1 MASKGIRIAAAVA
14 IVAGVAV
21 CTTYVLNRETPQQH
35 NKTTAAN
42 ASENPEAGA
51 LDGSLAGSDIRALEA
66 AQGQAKGSAPR
77 AQNPFPEVPRSR
89 QGLSL
94 EDDPFNAE
102 SVEEQSW
109 LDRHGYPNLSQWTT
123 YSQASDGMLQLAA
136 ESGDATAQTML
147 DARQLPQQTAVDRLL
162 LSAADGNDFALQ
174 LLASHY
180 AGSGVDHYV
189 DAYTV
194 ARVSEMRGNLSA
206 AISREMLFRKPLSS
220 EQRMRGEAGALRLNA
235 TLNRL
240 YREKHGIDFSAD
252 NRPITIRK

>member
-1 MASKGIRIAAAVA
+1 MASKGIRIAAAAV
-14 IVAGVAV
+14 VAGLAI
-21 CTTYVLNRETPQQH
+21 CATFVLTREAPQQH
-35 NKTTAAN
+35 DKATVAKT
-42 ASENPEAGA
+42 SENAA
-51 LDGSLAGSDIRALEA
+51 LDGKLAEADIRAPG
-66 AQGQAKGSAPR
+66 AQHGQAKDSAPR

-89 QGLSL
+89 TGLSL

-109 LDRHGYPNLSQWTT
+109 LDRHGYPNISQWTT

-147 DARQLPQQTAVDRLL
+147 DARQLPQQPAVDRLL

-180 AGSGVDHYV
+180 AGSGPDHYV

-206 AISREMLFRKPLSS
+206 AISREMLFRRPLSS

-240 YREKHGIDFSAD
+240 YKEKNGIEFSAD
-252 NRPITIRK
+252 NRPITIKK

>member
-1 MASKGIRIAAAVA
+1 MASKGIRIAAVVA
-14 IVAGVAV
+14 IVAGFAV
-21 CTTYVLNRETPQQH
+21 CTTLVLTRETPLQH
-35 NKTTAAN
+35 NKASEAK
-42 ASENPEAGA
+42 ASENLRLGA
-51 LDGSLAGSDIRALEA
+51 LDGSLAGSDMRALEA
-66 AQGQAKGSAPR
+66 SQGQVKDSAPR

-89 QGLSL
+89 LGLNL

-102 SVEEQSW
+102 SIEEQLW

-136 ESGDATAQTML
+136 ESGDATAQTIL

-162 LSAADGNDFALQ
+162 LSAANGNDFGLQ

-180 AGSGVDHYV
+180 AESGTDHYV

-220 EQRMRGEAGALRLNA
+220 EQRMRGEAGALKLNA

-240 YREKHGIDFSAD
+240 YQEKHGVEFSAN
-252 NRPITIRK
+252 NRPITINK

>member
-1 MASKGIRIAAAVA
+1 MASKGIKIAAAVA

-21 CTTYVLNRETPQQH
+21 CTTFVLNRETLQQH
-35 NKTTAAN
+35 DEAAVAKT
-42 ASENPEAGA
+42 SENPGSGM
-51 LDGSLAGSDIRALEA
+51 LDGSLAGPDIRAPKA
-66 AQGQAKGSAPR
+66 SQGQATDAAPR

-89 QGLSL
+89 TGLSL

-109 LDRHGYPNLSQWTT
+109 LDRHGYPNVSQWTT

-180 AGSGVDHYV
+180 AGSGPDNYV

-240 YREKHGIDFSAD
+240 YREKHGVDFSAD
-252 NRPITIRK
+252 NRPITINK